1 MQLKIRTKLL
11 LAFGFILILS
21 SIVNIYSLFK
31 MNDLAHLTTQIYN
44 HPLTVT
50 RSVLLANVNLIKMH
64 RSMKDIVFAKN
75 QEDVKTA
82 YSLVS
87 AYEQEVYKQFNI
99 VQERILG
106 ENGSALAQET
116 IQTFKKWAPIRK
128 EIISLIKLGKNK
140 EAIRVAENKSAAH
153 LKVLEGKMTA
163 LKIYAADKASDMY
176 ENAQNTRNHII
187 MMDLII
193 LLIVIAVGILLS
205 LFISIGI
212 SRSVLFINEIADK
225 MVIGKITETVSDK
238 HTINKVTANKDE
250 IGDIGRAFY
259 AVAISFKQVIDDIV
273 AVSQGLAKADLRVM
287 PKANYQGDFT
297 QIREALEMAL
307 PAQRKIVEDIIQVSK
322 GLSEGNLA
330 VKPQVEYEGDFIP
343 VKTTLEKTLL
353 DLQQVITDIVQVSQ
367 GLALGEQRI
376 MRAEYKGDFIQIRD
390 SLEKA
395 ASKMAKT
402 TTLNRTQNWLKSGQ
416 TQLNEIMSGEQNTNQ
431 LAKNM
436 ITFLAQYLDIQ
447 VGIFYLLEEN
457 RVEQQKACLKLMA
470 SYAYIYRK
478 GSHHEFLL
486 GEGLVGQA
494 ALEKK
499 PILITKVPDDYYVHI
514 QSGLGKAL
522 PNNVIVQPF
531 MYEGVLKGVIELAAF
546 NPITDLQQK
555 YLNQVMPNIGIAI
568 NTAESRYRVQS
579 LLEQSRQQTEELQ
592 SQAEELQTQQ
602 EELTQTNE
610 ELEVRTKDLEQQK
623 EDVRKKNVILE
634 TTQAEM
640 EKAKVA
646 IEMKATELELASKYK
661 SEFLANMSHELRT
674 PLNSLLILAQLF
686 QENKSKNLTRKQVEY
701 AKTIYS
707 AGSDLLTLIN
717 DILDLSKV
725 EAGKIEVNL
734 EEIVLSELLD
744 AIKQKFHFIAEDKNI
759 AFNIELAE
767 NIPARLKTDGQ
778 RLTQIINNLLSNA
791 FKFTSKGEIRLTVK
805 QATDASLSQ
814 TDNLSV
820 MKLEANKTLAFSISD
835 SGIGI
840 PKEKQQVIF
849 EAFQQADGSTSR
861 RFGGTGLGLSISRQ
875 LARLLKGEL
884 TLESEKGKGSTF
896 TLFLPIEALS
906 VKKSPKTEIIVQ
918 PQISTQENQEERV
931 EEQVEERVEEKM
943 LETRSDSQASP
954 ANDTTEQPVSKQPVS
969 KQHPKQSDDL
979 IDDRKDLQPNDH
991 SILIIEDDR
1000 KFSRILMELARE
1012 KGFKYLIAE
1021 DGRTGLQLA
1030 EEYRPTAIIL
1040 DVGLPQI
1047 DGLTVMECLKDNPET
1062 RHIPVHF
1069 MSASDQNLDVRKMGA
1084 IGYLHK
1090 PVNMPQLGD
1099 AFKRIE
1105 GFITNKIKSLLLI
1118 VNQKARQE
1126 KILHLV
1132 ENNDVKTTTAMTIEA
1147 VLQNLQENTFD
1158 CIIID
1163 LEGFGEE
1170 FSRQVLEYLRKE
1182 PNLSQSPVI
1191 IYSERDLS
1199 TSEEALLNQA
1209 ANYIPLKSVKSLERL
1224 LDETT
1229 LFLHQV
1235 EAKLPEKKRDI
1246 IRIVHNKEAI
1256 LKDKTVLVVDDDTR
1270 NTFALATALEDKE
1283 MEVIAATD
1291 GKKALALLDKHEE
1304 ISIILMDI
1312 MMPEMDGY
1320 KTIQEIRKHL
1330 KHQKIP
1336 IIALTAKA
1344 MKGDRQKCI
1353 EAGAN
1358 DYLSKPVDTNKL
1370 LSLMRVWLYR

>member
-11 LAFGFILILS
+11 LAFGFVLTLS

-31 MNDLAHLTTQIYN
+31 MNDSAHLTTQIYN

-50 RSVLLANVNLIKMH
+50 RSVLLANVNIIKMH
-64 RSMKDIVFAKN
+64 RGMKDIIF
-75 QEDVKTA
+75 VKKPEKVNTT
-82 YSLVS
+82 YSLVN
-87 AYEQEVYKQFNI
+87 AYEQEVYKQLDL

-106 ENGSALAQET
+106 EKGAALAQET
-116 IQTFKKWAPIRK
+116 IQIFKNSSPIRK
-128 EIISLIKLGKNK
+128 EIISLIKLGKK
-140 EAIRVAENKSAAH
+140 EEAIRVAKKKSAVH
-153 LKVLEGKMTA
+153 LKLLEEKMTA
-163 LKIYAADKASDMY
+163 LIIYTADKANGMY
-176 ENAQNTRNHII
+176 ENAQHTRNHII
-187 MMDLII
+187 TMNLIM

-212 SRSVLFINEIADK
+212 SRSLLILNEIADK

-238 HTINKVTANKDE
+238 HTINKVTASKDE
-250 IGDIGRAFY
+250 IGNIGRAFY

-273 AVSQGLAKADLRVM
+273 AVSQGLAKADLRIQ

-307 PAQRKIVEDIIQVSK
+307 PAQCKIVEDIIQVSK

-330 VKPQVEYEGDFIP
+330 VKPQVEYQGDFIP
-343 VKTTLEKTLL
+343 VKITLEKTRL

-367 GLALGEQRI
+367 GLALGEQRT
-376 MRAEYKGDFIQIRD
+376 MCAEYKGDFIQIREA
-390 SLEKA
+390 LEKA
-395 ASKMAKT
+395 ASKMAEA
-402 TTLNRTQNWLKSGQ
+402 TTLNQTQDWLKSGQ

-431 LAKNM
+431 LAKNV

-457 RVEQQKACLKLMA
+457 RSEQSLKLIA

-478 GSHHEFLL
+478 GSHNEFLL

-499 PILITKVPDDYYVHI
+499 PILITKVPQDYYVHI

-522 PNNVIVQPF
+522 PKNVILQPF
-531 MYEGVLKGVIELAAF
+531 MYEGVLKGVIELATF

-568 NTAESRYRVQS
+568 NSAESRYRVQY

-592 SQAEELQTQQ
+592 TQAEELQTQQ

-610 ELEVRTKDLEQQK
+610 ELELRTKDLEQQK
-623 EDVRKKNVILE
+623 EDVRQKNIVLE
-634 TTQAEM
+634 KNQAEM

-646 IEMKATELELASKYK
+646 IEMKAKELELASKYK

-686 QENKSKNLTRKQVEY
+686 QENKSQNLTKKQVEY

-707 AGSDLLTLIN
+707 AGSDLLILIN
-717 DILDLSKV
+717 EILDLSKV

-734 EEIVLSELLD
+734 EEMVLSDLLE
-744 AIKQKFHFIAEDKNI
+744 AIKQKFHHIAENKKV
-759 AFNIELAE
+759 AFNIELAK
-767 NIPARLKTDGQ
+767 NVPAILKTDGQ

-791 FKFTSKGEIRLTVK
+791 FKFTSEGEIRFTVT
-805 QATDASLSQ
+805 QASNASLSQ

-820 MKLEANKTLAFSISD
+820 MKLEANKTLAFSVSD

-840 PKEKQQVIF
+840 PEEKQQVIF
-849 EAFQQADGSTSR
+849 EAFQQEDGSTSR

-896 TLFLPIEALS
+896 TLFLPIEELYID
-906 VKKSPKTEIIVQ
+906 KSPKIAKEMIQATAQ
-918 PQISTQENQEERV
+918 PLLTQENHQKGV
-931 EEQVEERVEEKM
+931 EEVEEKKVEEEVEEKM
-943 LETRSDSQASP
+943 LETRSNSQAY
-954 ANDTTEQPVSKQPVS
+954 NDTTEKPVSQA
-969 KQHPKQSDDL
+969 KQSDDL
-979 IDDRKDLQPNDH
+979 IDDRKDLQPNEH

-1021 DGRTGLQLA
+1021 DGKTGLQLA
-1030 EEYRPTAIIL
+1030 EEYHPAAIIL

-1084 IGYLHK
+1084 IGYLNK
-1090 PVNMPQLGD
+1090 PINIHQLGE
-1099 AFKRIE
+1099 AFKRIDN
-1105 GFITNKIKSLLLI
+1105 FITNKIKSLLLI
-1118 VNQKARQE
+1118 VSHQACQE

-1147 VLQNLQENTFD
+1147 VLQNLQENTYD

-1163 LEGFGEE
+1163 LNDLGEE

-1182 PNLSQSPVI
+1182 QNLSQIPVI
-1191 IYSERDLS
+1191 IYSEQDLT
-1199 TSEEALLNQA
+1199 TSEEALLNKA

-1246 IRIVHNKEAI
+1246 IRMVHDKEAI
-1256 LKDKTVLVVDDDTR
+1256 LKNKTVLVVDDDTR

-1320 KTIQEIRKHL
+1320 KTIQEIRKHI
-1330 KHQKIP
+1330 KHQNIP

-1344 MKGDRQKCI
+1344 MKGDRKKCI

-1358 DYLSKPVDTNKL
+1358 DYLSKPVDTHKL

>member
-11 LAFGFILILS
+11 LAFGIVLTLS

-31 MNDLAHLTTQIYN
+31 IDDSVHLTTQIYN

-50 RSVLLANVNLIKMH
+50 RSVLLANVNIIKMH
-64 RSMKDIVFAKN
+64 RSMKDIIFAKN
-75 QEDVKTA
+75 QEEVNTA
-82 YSLVS
+82 YSLVN
-87 AYEQEVYKQFNI
+87 AYEQEVYKQLDI

-106 ENGSALAQET
+106 EKGAALAQET
-116 IQTFKKWAPIRK
+116 IQIFKKSFAIRK
-128 EIISLIKLGKNK
+128 EIISLIKLGKK
-140 EAIRVAENKSAAH
+140 EEAIRFAKKKSSVH
-153 LKVLEGKMTA
+153 LKRLEEKITA
-163 LKIYAADKASDMY
+163 IKIYATDKANGMY
-176 ENAQNTRNHII
+176 NNAEII
-187 MMDLII
+187 HHNVITMILIM
-193 LLIVIAVGILLS
+193 LLIVIVVGILLS

-225 MVIGKITETVSDK
+225 MVVGKITETVSDK
-238 HTINKVTANKDE
+238 HTISKLTANKDE

-273 AVSQGLAKADLRVM
+273 AVSQGLAKADLRIL
-287 PKANYQGDFT
+287 PQANYQGDFT
-297 QIREALEMAL
+297 QIRKALEMAL

-322 GLSEGNLA
+322 GLSEGDLA
-330 VKPQVEYEGDFIP
+330 VKPQVEYQGDFIQ
-343 VKTTLEKTLL
+343 VKITLEKTRL

-367 GLALGEQRI
+367 GLALGEQRT
-376 MRAEYKGDFIQIRD
+376 MCAEYKGDFIQIREA
-390 SLEKA
+390 LEKA
-395 ASKMAKT
+395 ARKMAEA
-402 TTLNRTQNWLKSGQ
+402 TTLNQTQDWLKSGQ
-416 TQLNEIMSGEQNTNQ
+416 TQLNEIMSGEQRTNQ
-431 LAKNM
+431 LAKNI
-436 ITFLAQYLDIQ
+436 ITFLAPYLDIQ

-457 RVEQQKACLKLMA
+457 RSEQSLKLIA

-478 GSHHEFLL
+478 GSHNEFLL

-522 PNNVIVQPF
+522 PKNVILQPF
-531 MYEGVLKGVIELAAF
+531 MYEGVLKGVIELATF

-568 NTAESRYRVQS
+568 NSAESRYRVQY

-623 EDVRKKNVILE
+623 EDVRQKNIVLE
-634 TTQAEM
+634 TNQAEM

-646 IEMKATELELASKYK
+646 IEMKAKELELASKYK

-686 QENKSKNLTRKQVEY
+686 QENKSKNLTKKQVEY

-707 AGSDLLTLIN
+707 AGSDLLILIN
-717 DILDLSKV
+717 EILDLSKV

-734 EEIVLSELLD
+734 EEMVLSDLLE
-744 AIKQKFHFIAEDKNI
+744 AIKQKFHHIAENKKV

-767 NIPARLKTDGQ
+767 NVPAILKTDGQ

-791 FKFTSKGEIRLTVK
+791 FKFTSEGEIRFTVT
-805 QATDASLSQ
+805 QASNASLSQ

-820 MKLEANKTLAFSISD
+820 MKLKANKTLAFSVSD

-840 PKEKQQVIF
+840 PEEKQQVIF
-849 EAFQQADGSTSR
+849 EAFQQEDGSTSR

-896 TLFLPIEALS
+896 TLFLPIEELYIE
-906 VKKSPKTEIIVQ
+906 KSPKIAKEIIQATAQ
-918 PQISTQENQEERV
+918 PLLIQENHQKGV
-931 EEQVEERVEEKM
+931 DKVDKVEEKM
-943 LETRSDSQASP
+943 LEPRSNSQTD
-954 ANDTTEQPVSKQPVS
+954 NDTTEQPASQQSVYKQ
-969 KQHPKQSDDL
+969 KQSDDL
-979 IDDRKDLQPNDH
+979 IDDRKDLQPNEH

-1000 KFSRILMELARE
+1000 NFSRILMELARE

-1021 DGRTGLQLA
+1021 DGKTGLQLA
-1030 EEYRPTAIIL
+1030 EEYHPTAIIL

-1090 PVNMPQLGD
+1090 PINIDQLGE
-1099 AFKRIE
+1099 AFQRIE
-1105 GFITNKIKSLLLI
+1105 NFIVNKIKNLLLI
-1118 VNQKARQE
+1118 ASQKARQE
-1126 KILHLV
+1126 KILSFI

-1147 VLQNLQENTFD
+1147 VLQNLQENTYD

-1163 LEGFGEE
+1163 LDDFGEE

-1182 PNLSQSPVI
+1182 QGLSQIPVI
-1191 IYSERDLS
+1191 IYSEQDLT
-1199 TSEEALLNQA
+1199 TSEEALLKKA

-1235 EAKLPEKKRDI
+1235 EAKLSEKKRDI
-1246 IRIVHNKEAI
+1246 IRMVHDKEAI
-1256 LKDKTVLVVDDDTR
+1256 LKEKTVLVVDDDTR

-1320 KTIQEIRKHL
+1320 KTIQEIRKHI

-1344 MKGDRQKCI
+1344 MKGDRKKCI

-1358 DYLSKPVDTNKL
+1358 DYLSKPVDTHKL

>member
-64 RSMKDIVFAKN
+64 RSMKDIIFAKN
-75 QEDVKTA
+75 KEDVKTA

-106 ENGSALAQET
+106 EKGAALAQET
-116 IQTFKKWAPIRK
+116 IQTFKKWSPIRK
-128 EIISLIKLGKNK
+128 KIISLIKLGKK
-140 EAIRVAENKSAAH
+140 EEAIRVAENKSAAH
-153 LKVLEGKMTA
+153 LKLLEEKMTA

-212 SRSVLFINEIADK
+212 SRAVLFINEIADK

-273 AVSQGLAKADLRVM
+273 AVSQGLAKADLRVL

-367 GLALGEQRI
+367 GLALGEQRT
-376 MRAEYKGDFIQIRD
+376 MCAEYKGDFIQIREA
-390 SLEKA
+390 LEKA
-395 ASKMAKT
+395 ASKMAEA
-402 TTLNRTQNWLKSGQ
+402 TTLNQTQDWLKSGQ
-416 TQLNEIMSGEQNTNQ
+416 TQLNEIMSGEQRTNQ
-431 LAKNM
+431 LAKNI
-436 ITFLAQYLDIQ
+436 ITFLAPYLDIQ

-457 RVEQQKACLKLMA
+457 RSEQKAHLKLIA

-478 GSHHEFLL
+478 GSHNEFLL

-522 PNNVIVQPF
+522 PKNVILQPF
-531 MYEGVLKGVIELAAF
+531 MYEGVLKGVIELATF

-568 NTAESRYRVQS
+568 NSAESRYRVQY

-623 EDVRKKNVILE
+623 EDVRQKNIVLE
-634 TTQAEM
+634 TNQAEM

-646 IEMKATELELASKYK
+646 IEMKAKELELASKYK

-686 QENKSKNLTRKQVEY
+686 QENKSKNLTKKQVEY

-707 AGSDLLTLIN
+707 AGSDLLILIN
-717 DILDLSKV
+717 EILDLSKV

-734 EEIVLSELLD
+734 EEMVLSDLLE
-744 AIKQKFHFIAEDKNI
+744 AIKQKFHHIAENKKV

-767 NIPARLKTDGQ
+767 NVPAILKTDGQ

-791 FKFTSKGEIRLTVK
+791 FKFTSEGEIRLTVTY
-805 QATDASLSQ
+805 ATDASLSQ

-820 MKLEANKTLAFSISD
+820 MKLEANKTLAFSVSD

-840 PKEKQQVIF
+840 PEEKQQVIF
-849 EAFQQADGSTSR
+849 EAFQQEDGSTSR

-896 TLFLPIEALS
+896 TLFLPIEELYID
-906 VKKSPKTEIIVQ
+906 KSPKIAKEMIQATAQ
-918 PQISTQENQEERV
+918 PLLTQENHQKGV
-931 EEQVEERVEEKM
+931 EKVEEKM
-943 LETRSDSQASP
+943 LEPRSNSQAD
-954 ANDTTEQPVSKQPVS
+954 NDTTEQPVYK
-969 KQHPKQSDDL
+969 PKQSDDL

-1021 DGRTGLQLA
+1021 DGKTGLQLA
-1030 EEYRPTAIIL
+1030 EEYHPTAIIL

-1090 PVNMPQLGD
+1090 PINIHQLGE
-1099 AFKRIE
+1099 AFQRIE
-1105 GFITNKIKSLLLI
+1105 DFIFNKIKNLLLI
-1118 VNQKARQE
+1118 VSQKARQE
-1126 KILHLV
+1126 KILSFI
-1132 ENNDVKTTTAMTIEA
+1132 ENNDVKTTTAMTIEV
-1147 VLQNLQENTFD
+1147 VLQNLQENTYD

-1163 LEGFGEE
+1163 LDDFGEE

-1182 PNLSQSPVI
+1182 QNLSQIPVI
-1191 IYSERDLS
+1191 IYSEQDLT
-1199 TSEEALLNQA
+1199 TSEEALLNKA

-1235 EAKLPEKKRDI
+1235 EAKLSEKKRDI
-1246 IRIVHNKEAI
+1246 IRMVHDKEAI

-1320 KTIQEIRKHL
+1320 KTIQEIRKHI

-1344 MKGDRQKCI
+1344 MKGDRKKCI

-1358 DYLSKPVDTNKL
+1358 DYLSKPVDTHKL

>member
-1 MQLKIRTKLL
+1 MDRCSPKKRFKLL
-11 LAFGFILILS
+11 
-21 SIVNIYSLFK
+21 
-31 MNDLAHLTTQIYN
+31 
-44 HPLTVT
+44 
-50 RSVLLANVNLIKMH
+50 
-64 RSMKDIVFAKN
+64 
-75 QEDVKTA
+75 
-82 YSLVS
+82 
-87 AYEQEVYKQFNI
+87 
-99 VQERILG
+99 
-106 ENGSALAQET
+106 
-116 IQTFKKWAPIRK
+116 KKWAPIRK

-273 AVSQGLAKADLRVM
+273 AVSQGLAKADLQVM

-376 MRAEYKGDFIQIRD
+376 MRAEYKGDFIQIREAI
-390 SLEKA
+390 EKA
-395 ASKMAKT
+395 ANKMAET

-431 LAKNM
+431 LAKNV

-457 RVEQQKACLKLMA
+457 RIEQKACLKLMA

-623 EDVRKKNVILE
+623 EDVRQKNVILE

-646 IEMKATELELASKYK
+646 IEMKAKELELASKYK

-734 EEIVLSELLD
+734 EEIILSELLD

-767 NIPARLKTDGQ
+767 KCTGNIKNRWT
-778 RLTQIINNLLSNA
+778 
-791 FKFTSKGEIRLTVK
+791 
-805 QATDASLSQ
+805 
-814 TDNLSV
+814 
-820 MKLEANKTLAFSISD
+820 
-835 SGIGI
+835 
-840 PKEKQQVIF
+840 
-849 EAFQQADGSTSR
+849 
-861 RFGGTGLGLSISRQ
+861 
-875 LARLLKGEL
+875 
-884 TLESEKGKGSTF
+884 TF
-896 TLFLPIEALS
+896 
-906 VKKSPKTEIIVQ
+906 
-918 PQISTQENQEERV
+918 N
-931 EEQVEERVEEKM
+931 
-943 LETRSDSQASP
+943 
-954 ANDTTEQPVSKQPVS
+954 
-969 KQHPKQSDDL
+969 
-979 IDDRKDLQPNDH
+979 PN
-991 SILIIEDDR
+991 
-1000 KFSRILMELARE
+1000 
-1012 KGFKYLIAE
+1012 Y
-1021 DGRTGLQLA
+1021 
-1030 EEYRPTAIIL
+1030 
-1040 DVGLPQI
+1040 
-1047 DGLTVMECLKDNPET
+1047 
-1062 RHIPVHF
+1062 
-1069 MSASDQNLDVRKMGA
+1069 
-1084 IGYLHK
+1084 
-1090 PVNMPQLGD
+1090 
-1099 AFKRIE
+1099 
-1105 GFITNKIKSLLLI
+1105 
-1118 VNQKARQE
+1118 
-1126 KILHLV
+1126 
-1132 ENNDVKTTTAMTIEA
+1132 
-1147 VLQNLQENTFD
+1147 
-1158 CIIID
+1158 
-1163 LEGFGEE
+1163 
-1170 FSRQVLEYLRKE
+1170 
-1182 PNLSQSPVI
+1182 
-1191 IYSERDLS
+1191 
-1199 TSEEALLNQA
+1199 
-1209 ANYIPLKSVKSLERL
+1209 
-1224 LDETT
+1224 
-1229 LFLHQV
+1229 
-1235 EAKLPEKKRDI
+1235 
-1246 IRIVHNKEAI
+1246 
-1256 LKDKTVLVVDDDTR
+1256 
-1270 NTFALATALEDKE
+1270 
-1283 MEVIAATD
+1283 
-1291 GKKALALLDKHEE
+1291 
-1304 ISIILMDI
+1304 
-1312 MMPEMDGY
+1312 
-1320 KTIQEIRKHL
+1320 
-1330 KHQKIP
+1330 
-1336 IIALTAKA
+1336 
-1344 MKGDRQKCI
+1344 
-1353 EAGAN
+1353 
-1358 DYLSKPVDTNKL
+1358 
-1370 LSLMRVWLYR
+1370 